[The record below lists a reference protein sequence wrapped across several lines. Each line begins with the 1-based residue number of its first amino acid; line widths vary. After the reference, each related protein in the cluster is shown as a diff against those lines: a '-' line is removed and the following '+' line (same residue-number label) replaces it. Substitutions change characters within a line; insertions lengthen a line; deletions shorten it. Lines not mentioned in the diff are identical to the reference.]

1 VRLLPENKASIGL
14 AVSLMVVICFGITA
28 WWSAS
33 RNIETTRE
41 VEQTRQRLNYF
52 ELTLAELL
60 NIETG
65 VRGFVLSGDE
75 KFLEP
80 YLEGLAS
87 VQQSIATAERLARD
101 KPDEQQQLRLLEPLI
116 QQKVAFVAETIQLC
130 RQGDIDGAR
139 QRIASGQGK
148 QIMDQIRKVIGQV
161 EAEESELLRR
171 RLAAEEATARA
182 TAAIVIASTLVSLA
196 LIGLAGLMVRHGSRK
211 RSEAEAALRR
221 ASERLEVATRSAHVG
236 IWDWNIADNKV
247 FWDDEMYQLYGVP
260 RDQFVPTYQA
270 FELMIHPDDRPRVL
284 EGIERAVRG
293 EKEYA
298 GEFRIVCPDKSIRY
312 LRANAAILRDNSG
325 KPLRMLGTNWDIT
338 RRKQAEEALRES
350 EEIKRMIT
358 ESVPQLVWMCRPDG
372 WNIYFNQRWVDY
384 TGLSLDESYGHGWNK
399 PFHPDDQLR
408 AWNAWKRATETGGS
422 YDLECRLRRADGA
435 YRWFLIRGLPVR
447 NSQGAILKWFGTCTD
462 IDDRKKAE
470 EEIEALNA
478 RLEQHSANLE
488 KEVSERTAKLRNSIE
503 SLQTLTY
510 SMAHDLFAPIRAMAG
525 YTHFLLNDVPL
536 NETGKDYAARID
548 KAAKRM
554 EHLVSDL
561 LEYGRLTH
569 LDFSVHPVDL
579 KVQIENVLAEVDE
592 DIRRTNARIRVREP
606 MPIILG
612 NERLL
617 EQILTNLLSNALKFV
632 APGTRPQVSLQ
643 TETHGSMVRLWVEDN
658 GIGLDAQYREKIFQ
672 LFQRLHTV
680 EVFPGTGVGLAIVKR
695 AAEQMGGQVGVESDV
710 GRGSRFWIE
719 LPEADRRLDEPACSY
734 PEHTL
739 Q

>member
-1 VRLLPENKASIGL
+1 
-14 AVSLMVVICFGITA
+14 
-28 WWSAS
+28 
-33 RNIETTRE
+33 
-41 VEQTRQRLNYF
+41 
-52 ELTLAELL
+52 
-60 NIETG
+60 
-65 VRGFVLSGDE
+65 
-75 KFLEP
+75 
-80 YLEGLAS
+80 
-87 VQQSIATAERLARD
+87 
-101 KPDEQQQLRLLEPLI
+101 
-116 QQKVAFVAETIQLC
+116 
-130 RQGDIDGAR
+130 
-139 QRIASGQGK
+139 
-148 QIMDQIRKVIGQV
+148 VIGQV

-171 RLAAEEATARA
+171 RLAAEEATAHT
-182 TAAIVIASTLVSLA
+182 TAAIVIASSLISLA
-196 LIGLAGLMVRHGSRK
+196 LIGLAGLVVRHDSRK
-211 RSEAEAALRR
+211 RNEAEAALHL
-221 ASERLEVATRSAHVG
+221 ASERLELATRSAHVG

-247 FWDDEMYQLYGVP
+247 FWDDEMYQIYGVP

-270 FELMIHPDDRPRVL
+270 FELMIHPDDRPRAL
-284 EGIERAVRG
+284 EGIEKAVRG

-384 TGLSLDESYGHGWNK
+384 TGLTLEESYGHGWNK

-408 AWNAWKRATETGGS
+408 AWNAWKGATETGGS

-435 YRWFLIRGLPVR
+435 YRWFLIRGVPVH

-462 IDDRKKAE
+462 IHDRKKAE
-470 EEIEALNA
+470 EEIKTLNA
-478 RLEQHSANLE
+478 RLEQHSADLE

-510 SMAHDLFAPIRAMAG
+510 TMAHDLFAPIRAMAG

-579 KVQIENVLAEVDE
+579 KVQIENVLAQVDE
-592 DIRRTNARIRVREP
+592 DIRRTNARIRVQEP

-632 APGTRPQVSLQ
+632 PPGVTPQVSLH
-643 TETHGSMVRLWVEDN
+643 TESHGSMVRLWVEDN
-658 GIGLDAQYREKIFQ
+658 GIGLDAQYCERIFQ

-695 AAEQMGGQVGVESDV
+695 AAEHMGGRVGVESGV

-719 LPEADRRLDEPACSY
+719 LPEAEGRLDEPAFSY

-739 Q
+739 R